1 MRYRAREKLGQAGH
15 HRDRFKSVEV
25 MLFICTITYFK
36 ETFQQVKHVLNDFLL
51 LWIEACGG
59 HGYLKIARFGE
70 LRDDND
76 ANCTYEGD
84 NNVLLQQTSNF
95 LLKLW
100 KGAMSLWRVLT

>member
-1 MRYRAREKLGQAGH
+1 MLVKLGLVGH
-15 HRDRFKSVEV
+15 HKEPFKNVEV
-25 MLFICTITYFK
+25 NNFRIWKKNKTKCVKLVSINLDPWDKNEFFII
-36 ETFQQVKHVLNDFLL
+36 L
-51 LWIEACGG
+51 EACGG
-59 HGYLKIARFGE
+59 HGYLKISRFGE

-100 KGAMSLWRVLT
+100 NGKEDKIFL

>member
-1 MRYRAREKLGQAGH
+1 MNAYDKSSICYLI
-15 HRDRFKSVEV
+15 FKWLYS
-25 MLFICTITYFK
+25 Y
-36 ETFQQVKHVLNDFLL
+36 D
-51 LWIEACGG
+51 IEACGG
-59 HGYLKIARFGE
+59 HGYLKISRFGE

-100 KGAMSLWRVLT
+100 KGRTNELLIDI

>member
-1 MRYRAREKLGQAGH
+1 M
-15 HRDRFKSVEV
+15 KSF
-25 MLFICTITYFK
+25 FILKQSYLQNT
-36 ETFQQVKHVLNDFLL
+36 
-51 LWIEACGG
+51 EACGG
-59 HGYLKIARFGE
+59 HGYLKISRFGE

-100 KGAMSLWRVLT
+100 NGNTFY

>member
-1 MRYRAREKLGQAGH
+1 MWLVEPCMPYRAREKLGRAGH

-25 MLFICTITYFK
+25 MLYKCKVTYVK
-36 ETFQQVKHVLNDFLL
+36 KSKHVSNDFLL
-51 LWIEACGG
+51 MWIEACGG

-100 KGAMSLWRVLT
+100 KGAMS

>member
-1 MRYRAREKLGQAGH
+1 M
-15 HRDRFKSVEV
+15 S
-25 MLFICTITYFK
+25 
-36 ETFQQVKHVLNDFLL
+36 
-51 LWIEACGG
+51 
-59 HGYLKIARFGE
+59 RFGE

-100 KGAMSLWRVLT
+100 NGKPCYFLTNLYYLILQFVIYCLTPTILRLSKLHYRSRGEPKNGKLTGLNEIFVLFR

>member
-1 MRYRAREKLGQAGH
+1 M
-15 HRDRFKSVEV
+15 
-25 MLFICTITYFK
+25 
-36 ETFQQVKHVLNDFLL
+36 
-51 LWIEACGG
+51 WIEACGG

-100 KGAMSLWRVLT
+100 KGAMS

>member
-1 MRYRAREKLGQAGH
+1 MLYRAREKLGQAGH

-25 MLFICTITYFK
+25 MLYICKITYAEEK
-36 ETFQQVKHVLNDFLL
+36 CSASKSKTYQMISLIIL
-51 LWIEACGG
+51 IEACGG

-100 KGAMSLWRVLT
+100 KGAMSL